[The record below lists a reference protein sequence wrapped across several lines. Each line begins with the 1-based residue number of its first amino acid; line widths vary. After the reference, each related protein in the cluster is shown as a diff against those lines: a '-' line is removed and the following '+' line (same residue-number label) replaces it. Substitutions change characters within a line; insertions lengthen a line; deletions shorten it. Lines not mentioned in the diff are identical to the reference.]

1 MKTFGSNILFVMEMK
16 AISRS
21 CTLPFQS
28 TSWTWVH
35 LVFKVD
41 NFGPLFL
48 NKLLHILQQTA
59 FVKRWKYPNL
69 GLGSVSSSPFS
80 SLQHSDCLVW
90 LIPSCS
96 CTCSRLRGWEKF
108 RNSVGNRRMRGGGAF
123 GGGLLEILRWG
134 EGQKPLLV
142 FGLPTNLSHW
152 EPKKNKCNQNYQS
165 DCKV

>member
-96 CTCSRLRGWEKF
+96 CAVDCADEKSSEIQLATEEWEEE
-108 RNSVGNRRMRGGGAF
+108 GGLW
-123 GGGLLEILRWG
+123 GGLLEILRWG

>member
-41 NFGPLFL
+41 NFGSLFL

-80 SLQHSDCLVW
+80 SLQHSGCLVW

-96 CTCSRLRGWEKF
+96 CAVDCADEKSSEIQLATEEWE
-108 RNSVGNRRMRGGGAF
+108 GGGF
-123 GGGLLEILRWG
+123 WGGLAWDFEMGWGAKAFVSLWITHEPFPLRAK
-134 EGQKPLLV
+134 EKQM
-142 FGLPTNLSHW
+142 
-152 EPKKNKCNQNYQS
+152 
-165 DCKV
+165 